1 MLKLLALVA
10 LAAGSGL
17 AIRLAL
23 GAAKQRWATTY
34 HATMTYLI
42 LPVVGMVIT
51 KVISG
56 NIALSLGMIGALSIV
71 RFRHPVKSPLELV
84 IFFDLLT
91 VGITLTVDYRLG
103 ALLTAY
109 TVALIIGA
117 ALVQQEA
124 ARRGTSLFQ
133 VSFAEGDPLH
143 TVEVRAGRALAQLQ
157 GHPRLTASLWQ
168 QQAGYTYRLATANRE
183 EAEALRGLA
192 EGQDGVTA
200 VDVRFAV

>member
-1 MLKLLALVA
+1 MTKILALVA
-10 LAAGSGL
+10 LAAFSGL

-71 RFRHPVKSPLELV
+71 RFRHPVKSSLELV

-91 VGITLTVDYRLG
+91 IGITLTVDYRLG
-103 ALLTAY
+103 VLLTAY
-109 TVALIIGA
+109 TVALIAGVSLA
-117 ALVQQEA
+117 QQRA
-124 ARRGTSLFQ
+124 VGRGTSLFQ

-143 TVEVRAGRALAQLQ
+143 TVEVRSSAAIEALESHA
-157 GHPRLTASLWQ
+157 RLTATFLLSS
-168 QQAGYTYRLATANRE
+168 AMASTC
-183 EAEALRGLA
+183 
-192 EGQDGVTA
+192 
-200 VDVRFAV
+200 RFCRCRA

>member
-1 MLKLLALVA
+1 MLTLLALVA
-10 LAAGSGL
+10 LAAACGL
-17 AIRLAL
+17 AVRLAL

-84 IFFDLLT
+84 IFFLLLT

-103 ALLTAY
+103 VLLTAY
-109 TVALIIGA
+109 TVALVIGA
-117 ALVQQEA
+117 YVVQQ
-124 ARRGTSLFQ
+124 RLQRNGTSLFQ
-133 VSFAEGDPLH
+133 ASFAEGDPLH
-143 TVEVRAGRALAQLQ
+143 TVEIKSGQPVSALQN
-157 GHPRLTASLWQ
+157 HPRLTASLWSEHV
-168 QQAGYTYRLATANRE
+168 GHVYRLATPDRA
-183 EAEALRGLA
+183 EAEALRDLGQN
-192 EGQDGVTA
+192 QDGVTA
-200 VDVRFAV
+200 VDVRFAL